1 MIPLIPAR
9 AQQNPHM
16 LQHTPPACL
25 WQQPSSSP
33 LAAPGMQQL
42 EASGSGQLVTP
53 VRATEQ
59 VPHPAAFSCPRP
71 RHSQSS
77 SDNGLLV
84 PISIAAA
91 DVPVLST
98 HFQAFKHMLSRQRC
112 LPSPPWPQHSPQQQR
127 QCMAQQPSPLS
138 SAGIASPR
146 LLSPDT
152 LPTTADRPAEL
163 DLLRPFQQVR
173 FLGFRCR
180 HTCHA
185 WVACLHTGSPWW
197 LGDGGMQ

>member
-1 MIPLIPAR
+1 
-9 AQQNPHM
+9 M
-16 LQHTPPACL
+16 LQPTPPACL
-25 WQQPSSSP
+25 WQQPPASP
-33 LAAPGMQQL
+33 LAAPDMQQL

-53 VRATEQ
+53 VRAAQQ

-77 SDNGLLV
+77 SDNGPLV

-112 LPSPPWPQHSPQQQR
+112 LPSPPRPQHSLQPQR
-127 QCMAQQPSPLS
+127 QCMAQQPSPPS
-138 SAGIASPR
+138 SAGFSSPR
-146 LLSPDT
+146 LQSPGA
-152 LPTTADRPAEL
+152 LPATADRPAEL

-173 FLGFRCR
+173 FQGFRGAPVQALVPCL
-180 HTCHA
+180 
-185 WVACLHTGSPWW
+185 VACLHAGSPRW